1 MPARTVPIQTRGV
14 KKKQKKKQP
23 WLENRQFGKF
33 VKFGIFGIFG
43 VKFGAIFQIIG
54 EIQSICFAY
63 LEKIGNRAVFLTNL
77 VQIWC
82 P

>member
-1 MPARTVPIQTRGV
+1 MG
-14 KKKQKKKQP
+14 
-23 WLENRQFGKF
+23 NF
-33 VKFGIFGIFG
+33 VKIGIFGIFGIFG

-77 VQIWC
+77 FRFGA
-82 P
+82 PRRS

>member
-1 MPARTVPIQTRGV
+1 MQVLAL
-14 KKKQKKKQP
+14 KKNP
-23 WLENRQFGKF
+23 SSRCSEFGKFGKLVKF

-63 LEKIGNRAVFLTNL
+63 LEKMGNRAVFLTNL
-77 VQIWC
+77 LQIWC
-82 P
+82 PRS

>member
-1 MPARTVPIQTRGV
+1 M
-14 KKKQKKKQP
+14 
-23 WLENRQFGKF
+23 LENRQFGNF
-33 VKFGIFGIFG
+33 VKIGIFGIYGIFV

>member
-1 MPARTVPIQTRGV
+1 M
-14 KKKQKKKQP
+14 
-23 WLENRQFGKF
+23 LENRQFGNF
-33 VKFGIFGIFG
+33 VKIGIFGIFGIFG